1 MRASPLATRRH
12 LHPHT
17 PPRLDGG
24 SIQVGDLV
32 ARFRETIDSATAMPR
47 KQARLTRLLHTRDA
61 DGHPVLSRAASH
73 RDTVDTLMKA
83 IFMSTLP
90 FDAKRALMV
99 QSLHLIGRTPC
110 DADALIDTI
119 VAALGHLRGAESSSL
134 YDGLNAVL
142 LFTMPPDIH
151 SSRTAF
157 ELLLTRRDI
166 GACRTA
172 LIELMQSVRIDSLTC
187 CLRPKAGRALVHRL
201 LAHEDTAPLFLDLV
215 LLLPR
220 MLPLCWATTLEKLLF
235 ARTRHDRTPLWTADL
250 GAQGVAGIV
259 MSVLY
264 FILERDDLC
273 TEGKCR
279 LLIGFASP
287 PVCARRVGWA
297 LIQRTYSTAFASPV
311 LDDIADARLVEVA
324 VLRQFKRWNEAL
336 DPLWVQQSVA
346 DAVAQHPLP
355 PAARASL
362 LQRLRNSRG
371 TANGSD
377 PRVTAAGH
385 PADNS
390 STA

>member
-1 MRASPLATRRH
+1 MRAPPLAPLR
-12 LHPHT
+12 PHT
-17 PPRLDGG
+17 PAPLDSGP
-24 SIQVGDLV
+24 IQVGDLV
-32 ARFRETIDSATAMPR
+32 ARVRETIESGTAMPR

-73 RDTVDTLMKA
+73 RDTVDTLMKV
-83 IFMSTLP
+83 IFMSATLP

-119 VAALGHLRGAESSSL
+119 VAALGHLHGPEFSSL

-142 LFTMPPDIH
+142 LFTLPLHIH

-157 ELLLTRRDI
+157 DVLLARHDI
-166 GACRTA
+166 GSCRTA
-172 LIELMQSVRIDSLTC
+172 LIELLQSIQIDSLTC

-201 LAHEDTAPLFLDLV
+201 LAHEETAPLFLDLV

-220 MLPLCWATTLEKLLF
+220 MLPLCWSTTLEKLLF

-250 GAQGVAGIV
+250 GAQGVVGIL

-273 TEGKCR
+273 TESKCR

-287 PVCARRVGWA
+287 PACADRVGWA
-297 LIQRTYSTAFASPV
+297 RIQHTYSTTFASPV
-311 LDDIADARLVEVA
+311 LDDIAGARLVELA
-324 VLRQFKRWNEAL
+324 VLRQFRRWNEAL

-346 DAVAQHPLP
+346 DAVRQHPLP
-355 PAARASL
+355 PAIQASL
-362 LQRLRNSRG
+362 LRRLRNNRS
-371 TANGSD
+371 TAHGSD
-377 PRVTAAGH
+377 PRAAAAGH